1 MSKVIKTNLNG
12 KEVAIEII
20 DELGLFPDAKILPV
34 YSETCYETNA
44 CDACKD
50 DKTGKT
56 CLNIVKLPNNKINY
70 FLNWYRLE
78 VSDNINDFK
87 DEDYDVHLLTN
98 FVNDYLCDNDYTN
111 TQTIFFDVEYF
122 IQTCMDDGYDVYVNK
137 GGVYKSLSQKEITQ
151 DYISMSIWDGRA
163 KYMTEYDMFII
174 KQID

>member
-1 MSKVIKTNLNG
+1 MSKVIKTKLNG

-20 DELGLFPDAKILPV
+20 DELGLLPDAKVLPV

-56 CLNIVKLPNNKINY
+56 CLNIKKSKIDY

-98 FVNDYLCDNDYTN
+98 FVNDYLWSNDYTN
-111 TQTIFFDVEYF
+111 TQTKFFDVEYF

-137 GGVYKSLSQKEITQ
+137 GGQYIELSQKEVERG
-151 DYISMSIWDGRA
+151 YISLPFWDGRA
-163 KYMTEYDMFII
+163 KCMTEYDMFII
-174 KQID
+174 KQSE